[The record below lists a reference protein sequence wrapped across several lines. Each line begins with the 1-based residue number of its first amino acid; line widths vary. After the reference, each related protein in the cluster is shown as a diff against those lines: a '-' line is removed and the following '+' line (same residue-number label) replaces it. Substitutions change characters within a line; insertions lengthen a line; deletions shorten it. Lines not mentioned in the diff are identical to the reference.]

1 MQTPGRLLVLAT
13 LSVAAAG
20 CAQTGAEERSDDP
33 TFGRTAVSLSRYP
46 GAERQIRD
54 YYESHGQEGDFS
66 CGPVDMGAITRAAEL
81 ADTTDQLKLGIHYEF
96 ASEDEGGR
104 SEYCRMGFSTRIVT
118 FSKSAGGL
126 TLEKMTGELGAS

>member
-1 MQTPGRLLVLAT
+1 MQIPRRLLVLAT

-20 CAQTGAEERSDDP
+20 CAQTGAAERSDDP
-33 TFGRTAVSLSRYP
+33 TFGRTAVSLSQYP

-66 CGPVDMGAITRAAEL
+66 CGPVDMGTITRAAEL
-81 ADTTDQLKLGIHYEF
+81 ANTPDQLKLAVHYEF
-96 ASEDEGGR
+96 SPEDESGR
-104 SEYCRMGFSTRIVT
+104 SAYCRMGFNTRIVT

-126 TLEKMTGELGAS
+126 TLEKMSGELGAS